1 MTISWYNGQPLT
13 EKQLC
18 FDGGL
23 LDRGLQYGD
32 GFFTTLFLLDGEV
45 VNWPAHLKRI
55 QQSAERLKF
64 QSLNLTKLI
73 EDFSCFVG
81 SLVDSNEA
89 ASERMAL
96 KILVTRGFGGKGYQP
111 AKKNQE
117 SANWIFQAMPC
128 PSVGG
133 VAFESLIESKETHSL
148 DDVHPAW
155 QIFPQKLTLSDVCY
169 GQQPLLA
176 GLKHLNRLENV
187 LARQALIETSFDEA
201 VMCNLSGECVSATQS
216 NLLWI
221 CENTIYTPELTLCG
235 VSGTTLPVVLDLA
248 KSQGYQV
255 QVGRFHLDVLNQA
268 EEILLCNALRGVM
281 PVTQFINKTLE
292 RQFSTKKT
300 LQLAYDWM
308 KWAAE
313 NRTHYQEL
321 LTQSKTL

>member
-1 MTISWYNGQPLT
+1 MTTWYNGQPLQDD
-13 EKQLC
+13 QLS
-18 FDGGL
+18 FNHGL

-32 GFFTTLFLLDGEV
+32 GFFTTILLLDGGL
-45 VNWPAHLKRI
+45 VNWSAHLKRI

-64 QSLNLTKLI
+64 QDLNLTKLI
-73 EDFSCFVG
+73 EDFSCFVE
-81 SLVDSNEA
+81 SLVDSDEVVP
-89 ASERMAL
+89 ERMAL

-111 AKKNQE
+111 PEKGQG
-117 SANWIFQAMPC
+117 STNWIFQAMPY

-133 VAFESLIESKETHSL
+133 VAFEALIESKDTFSF
-148 DDVHPAW
+148 DDEHPAW
-155 QIFPQKLTLSDVCY
+155 QIFPQKLTVSDVCY

-187 LARQALIETSFDEA
+187 LARQALMESSFDEA
-201 VMCNLSGECVSATQS
+201 VMCSLSGECVSATQS

-221 CENTIYTPELTLCG
+221 CENTVYTPELTSCG
-235 VSGTTLPVVLDLA
+235 VSGTTLPVILDLA

-255 QVGRFHLDVLNQA
+255 QVDRFHLNVLNQA
-268 EEILLCNALRGVM
+268 DEILLCNALRGVM
-281 PVTQFINKTLE
+281 PVTKFINKTLE
-292 RQFSTKKT
+292 RQFSTEKT

-321 LTQSKTL
+321 FTPSKTL